1 MSPKALRTAR
11 MGVMKRGK
19 SVSALMQSTQKKNN
33 KQQRQR
39 QQQQGGSDV

>member
-19 SVSALMQSTQKKNN
+19 SVSALMQSTPKKEEEEE
-33 KQQRQR
+33 
-39 QQQQGGSDV
+39 QGGK